1 MLEWIGIF
9 GAFLKNRKNN
19 QRIESSLEI
28 VLKGM
33 AGVLSGF
40 FYRICAPYIESNPIP
55 TEASATPI
63 NSWYEKQTSG
73 KAVAYG
79 GAKLYQYGTYLGT
92 LHLYLYLYGAG
103 KKEVVVRSN
112 FEG

>member
-1 MLEWIGIF
+1 MYVKRF
-9 GAFLKNRKNN
+9 GAIYN
-19 QRIESSLEI
+19 
-28 VLKGM
+28 
-33 AGVLSGF
+33 LS
-40 FYRICAPYIESNPIP
+40 YTVTYDAQMPNITNVTYPVCTWLINYAPDIESNPIP